1 MEASTTAETGNNEKA
16 FKQCGRRGRRGAC
29 IDADIASE
37 KLQDLIHQAE
47 KLSLDQGT
55 SSQANKAVKGT

>member
-1 MEASTTAETGNNEKA
+1 MEASTTAETSNKEKA

-37 KLQDLIHQAE
+37 KLQDLINQAE
-47 KLSLDQGT
+47 TLSLDQGT
-55 SSQANKAVKGT
+55 SSQANEAVKGT